1 MQKRRGYNH
10 RFTAATTTASR
21 IYLPPRRYR
30 RPYCGNCGRN
40 GHSYRE
46 CREPFTSLGIIAIR
60 NSIHDSIT
68 PLEVMNILDSLP
80 ENTSLP
86 SPSFDNN
93 LRCLMVQRK
102 DSLGFINIVRPRPE
116 EQLKYLK
123 TYLEDLTWNE
133 RKALETRTFEE
144 LWQSI
149 NNNYY
154 HNNNNYYHH
163 NHRDLRREKERF
175 DKVTDLNSMLES
187 TVSKFNFLEWGF
199 PKGKRD
205 RYERDLNSALR
216 EFEEETGYNT
226 KDLKIIS
233 GAPLVEQ
240 FIGLN
245 NNRYMCKY
253 FVALMNPNIGPPV
266 IDQRKHHQAGE
277 VSNIAWLSYDDASK
291 IIRPNAVDK
300 KNVLKQAFTLAQ
312 YKQTKTIP

>member
-10 RFTAATTTASR
+10 RFKAATTTASR

-40 GHSYRE
+40 GHCYRD

-60 NSIHDSIT
+60 NSIHDTIV
-68 PLEVMNILDSLP
+68 PLEVLNILDSLP
-80 ENTSLP
+80 EATTNEEAIDS
-86 SPSFDNN
+86 S

-102 DSLGFINIVRPRPE
+102 DSLGFINILRPRPE
-116 EQLKYLK
+116 EEFKYLNA
-123 TYLEDLTWNE
+123 YAEDLTWNE
-133 RKALETRTFEE
+133 RKALKTKNFDE
-144 LWQSI
+144 LWRII
-149 NNNYY
+149 N
-154 HNNNNYYHH
+154 NNNNYY
-163 NHRDLRREKERF
+163 NRDTSRVKERF
-175 DKVTDLNSMLES
+175 ES
-187 TVSKFNFLEWGF
+187 LDINQVLDSTASKFNFQEWGF

-216 EFEEETGYNT
+216 EFEEETGYHS

-233 GAPLVEQ
+233 GSPLVER

-253 FVALMNPNIGPPV
+253 FVALMNTNIGPPV

-277 VSNIAWLSYDDASK
+277 VSNIAWLTYSDAAK
-291 IIRPNAVDK
+291 IIRPNALDK
-300 KNVLKQAFTLAQ
+300 KRVLKQAFTLAQ
-312 YKQTKTIP
+312 YKQQKTRN